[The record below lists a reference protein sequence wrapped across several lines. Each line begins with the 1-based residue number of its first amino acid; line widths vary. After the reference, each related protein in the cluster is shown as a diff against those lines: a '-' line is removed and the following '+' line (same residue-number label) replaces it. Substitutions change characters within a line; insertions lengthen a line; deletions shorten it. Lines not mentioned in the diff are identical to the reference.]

1 MELIDEI
8 NSLKVYIS
16 EVESNRE
23 EIDYLLDTGN
33 ILFNYA
39 DNNKAREREKVTPK
53 LKKKSLMKET

>member
-8 NSLKVYIS
+8 NSLKSSIS

-23 EIDYLLDTGN
+23 EIDYLLDIGN

-39 DNNKAREREKVTPK
+39 DNNI
-53 LKKKSLMKET
+53 